1 MARESAS
8 SGTGTRPSSRDD
20 ILACFTE
27 LVAERGYDQVSLRD
41 VAEQLKI
48 SKGTI
53 LHHFTSKELLL
64 ERLHHRYM
72 TRRLAEAHLILER
85 LTGPAE
91 KLSGIIYQLFIA
103 QRDDRA
109 ATVAFAR
116 EIQRFARDA
125 SMEEVRA
132 MREEYAGLMTAVI
145 QQGMDAGD
153 FAPEDSTLVT
163 LQVFGMCN
171 WSWTWYRPE
180 GNFSAED
187 IAGTFIRTLLH
198 GLAFDSH
205 LDDDQLDNIASVVHQ
220 TMCEYSAAEDSST

>member
-1 MARESAS
+1 MTREAAA
-8 SGTGTRPSSRDD
+8 SGTRSRPSSRDN
-20 ILACFTE
+20 ILTCFTE

-41 VAEQLKI
+41 VAEQLEI

-72 TRRLAEAHLILER
+72 ARRLAEANIILTR
-85 LTGPAE
+85 LNEPAE
-91 KLSGIIYQLFIA
+91 MLSGMIYQLFIA

-116 EIQRFARDA
+116 EIQRFSREE
-125 SMEEVRA
+125 SMKEVRA
-132 MREEYAGLMTAVI
+132 MREDYAGLMTSII
-145 QQGMDAGD
+145 QQGIDAGD
-153 FAPEDSTLVT
+153 FAPEDTRLVT

-180 GNFSAED
+180 GHFSAEH
-187 IAGTFIRTLLH
+187 IARTFIRTLLH
-198 GLAFDSH
+198 GLACDSH
-205 LDDDQLDNIASVVHQ
+205 LDDDQLDDIASVVHQ
-220 TMCEYSAAEDSST
+220 TMREYKGLPA